1 VRTAIRKH
9 LRDFLALLFVLVLA
23 LGVGGY
29 ILSNQRFNLPGWVPV
44 VGNDFFT
51 LEAELSTAQAVV
63 PGQGQTV
70 TIAGVKIGD
79 IGKSELEDGVAVVE
93 MKLDE
98 KYRDRVYRDAT
109 ILLRPKTGLK
119 DMYLQL
125 DPGTQSTGEL
135 EEGGRIPIS
144 NTLPDVNPDEVLASL
159 DRDTRD
165 YLRVLLNSGAEALGD
180 TRGGAEGQQS
190 SAQDLRETFKRFE
203 PTARDARAITVQLG
217 LRRQNLRRVIHNFQE
232 LVTELG
238 AHDSDLA
245 ALVDSANANF
255 AALANQDENLRES
268 LRLLPGTLGQTET
281 TLRKASELASELGP
295 ATQRLRPAARALG
308 PALRATR
315 PFLRQ
320 TTPII
325 RTQLRPFARDVRP
338 TVRALRRAAEDL
350 AVVTPRTT
358 RVFKFLNALL
368 NTLAYNP
375 PGSEEGYLFWASWVN
390 HAGGTIFNTQDAHGP
405 VRRGLV
411 FISCP
416 SLGVLD
422 QVKEANP
429 ALKVLIELLNAPRTS
444 DVCPTATP

>member
-1 VRTAIRKH
+1 VRRAIRKH

-29 ILSNQRFNLPGWVPV
+29 ILSNQRFNLPGWVP
-44 VGNDFFT
+44 GLGSDFFK

-79 IGKSELEDGVAVVE
+79 IGKAELEDGLAVVE
-93 MKLDE
+93 MNLDE
-98 KYRDRVYRDAT
+98 EYRDRIFRDAT

-125 DPGTQSTGEL
+125 DPGTRSAGEL
-135 EEGGRIPIS
+135 REGDRIQVS
-144 NTLPDVNPDEVLASL
+144 NTLPDVNPDEVLSTL

-165 YLRVLLNSGAEALGD
+165 YLRVLLNAGAEALDGN
-180 TRGGAEGQQS
+180 
-190 SAQDLRETFKRFE
+190 SADLRETFKRFE
-203 PTARDARAITVQLG
+203 PTARDARAIVNQLA
-217 LRRQNLRRVIHNFQE
+217 LRRQNLRRVMHNFQE

-238 AHDSDLA
+238 EHDTELA

-255 AALANQDENLRES
+255 EALARQDENLRES
-268 LRLLPGTLGQTET
+268 LRLLPGTLGETET
-281 TLRKASELASELGP
+281 TLRKASDLAAELGP
-295 ATQRLRPAARALG
+295 ASERLRPAARALG
-308 PALRATR
+308 PSLRATR
-315 PFLRQ
+315 PFLRES
-320 TTPII
+320 TPII
-325 RTQLRPFARDVRP
+325 RNQLRPFSRDVRP
-338 TVRALRRAAEDL
+338 TVRDLRRAAEDL
-350 AVVTPRTT
+350 AVVTPRAT
-358 RVFKFLNALL
+358 RVFKFVNALL

-411 FISCP
+411 LIGCS
-416 SLGVLD
+416 SLGVLE
-422 QVKEANP
+422 QVKQANP
-429 ALKVLIELLNAPRTS
+429 QLQTLIELLNAPRQS